1 MPTTQEIQ
9 AALKVL
15 EEAGKHVPSIEDIK
29 AGMSA
34 EEIAV
39 ILKAVRETGAIQQ
52 FAQGERLSTDPEPT
66 VVTEH
71 DKKVHAAFTRDT
83 RYEPYSE
90 AEKKLIAAEA
100 VRAFRDAGVEV
111 KR

>member
-15 EEAGKHVPSIEDIK
+15 EEAGKHIPSIEDIK

-34 EEIAV
+34 QEIAL

-52 FAQGERLSTDPEPT
+52 FAQGERISADPEPT

-83 RYEPYSE
+83 RYEPYTDE
-90 AEKKLIAAEA
+90 EKKLIAAEA
-100 VRAFRDAGVEV
+100 VAAYRAAGVEL